1 MFAIYYKSQSEKS
14 EGIKFLKRQRIQKS
28 IMFLRK
34 MILQFNELF
43 PALANAIKKN
53 MQNSVFK
60 VDQNSYRET
69 LQEAARIER
78 EKYTGMYRLR
88 YNFAQE
94 TFVRRFEENVRRS
107 MDYEQ
112 AEREALRYTSEKLG
126 HYRKEIMKHYLG

>member
-1 MFAIYYKSQSEKS
+1 MQGNTLIFQRKGGYKQV
-14 EGIKFLKRQRIQKS
+14 
-28 IMFLRK
+28 
-34 MILQFNELF
+34 NELF

-69 LQEAARIER
+69 LQEAARIEG

-94 TFVRRFEENVRRS
+94 TFVRRFEENVSRG

-112 AEREALRYTSEKLG
+112 AEREALRYTSEELG
-126 HYRKEIMKHYLG
+126 HHREEITKHYLG